1 MRVRHNVGSDPCTQ
15 LPYVFLGV
23 GGSGEKKRWTSAG
36 AGGEGGG

>member
-23 GGSGEKKRWTSAG
+23 GGSGEKRWTSAG
-36 AGGEGGG
+36 AGSEGGG